1 MPTRTRKQPATVADD
16 SPCVAWCSRCRARAA
31 GLGDG
36 PFTPREF
43 QVLAVEQP
51 PNPLAMH
58 PDVIATAAARDEA
71 RAVFDVV
78 DEMWKDALRA
88 HRQADEQ
95 AERRWLA
102 EAEAQAAERR
112 TAAWQRV
119 VEANS
124 SHHAACRHA
133 AAELEPSSRP

>member
-1 MPTRTRKQPATVADD
+1 MPTRRKPPATVAAD
-16 SPCVAWCSRCRARAA
+16 SPCVHWCPACRARAA
-31 GLGDG
+31 GVG
-36 PFTPREF
+36 PGPYTPSEF

-51 PNPLAMH
+51 PNPVATH

-78 DEMWKDALRA
+78 DVVWQDALRA

-95 AERRWLA
+95 AERRRLS

-112 TAAWQRV
+112 AAAWQRV
-119 VEANS
+119 VDANVA
-124 SHHAACRHA
+124 HHAAARRA
-133 AAELEPSSRP
+133 ATELEPSTRP